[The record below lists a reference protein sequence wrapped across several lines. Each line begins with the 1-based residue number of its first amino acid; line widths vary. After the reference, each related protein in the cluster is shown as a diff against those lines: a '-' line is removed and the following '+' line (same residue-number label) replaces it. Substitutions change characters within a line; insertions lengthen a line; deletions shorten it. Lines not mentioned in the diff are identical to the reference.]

1 MFTYLNIKF
10 CSLLISNRLQ
20 DFLLLCPFKH
30 LTGIDCPGCGFQR
43 ALIALFQGD
52 FKKSFLIYP
61 PTIPLLIIS
70 AWWLADSIFK
80 IEGTKHTI
88 KKSMFITVAAI
99 VLINY
104 ILKMSGLYIAYTAS
118 V

>member
-20 DFLLLCPFKH
+20 DFLLPCPFKY

-43 ALIALFQGD
+43 SLIALLQGNFQ
-52 FKKSFLIYP
+52 KSFLIYP
-61 PTIPLLIIS
+61 PIIPLLAIS

-80 IEGTKHTI
+80 IDGTKHI
-88 KKSMFITVAAI
+88 FKKSLFITVSAI

-104 ILKMSGLYIAYTAS
+104 ILKMSGLYMPYTAS

>member
-1 MFTYLNIKF
+1 MVF
-10 CSLLISNRLQ
+10 NRLQ
-20 DFLLLCPFKH
+20 LHLLPCPFKY

-43 ALIALFQGD
+43 SLIALLQGNFQ
-52 FKKSFLIYP
+52 KSFLIYP
-61 PTIPLLIIS
+61 PTIPLLLIS

-104 ILKMSGLYIAYTAS
+104 ILKMSGLYMPYTAS